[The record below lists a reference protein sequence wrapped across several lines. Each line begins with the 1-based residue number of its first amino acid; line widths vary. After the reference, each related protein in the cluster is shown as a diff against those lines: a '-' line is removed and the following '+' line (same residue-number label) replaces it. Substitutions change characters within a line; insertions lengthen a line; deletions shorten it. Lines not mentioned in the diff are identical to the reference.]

1 MLEGKIIVVTGGS
14 RGIGAAVVR
23 RAAELGA
30 KVYINFRKSEERA
43 IRVRDEIISKG
54 GAAEVVQFDVADE
67 MEVAANLK
75 EIIKKEGR
83 VDGLVNNAGITLN
96 SLLPVTSGE
105 KIEELLRINLMG
117 TIFCTKYA
125 VRGMMKEGGSIV
137 NITSVVGEM
146 GNPGQS
152 VYAASKGGIIG
163 FTKAMA
169 RELAPRNIRVN
180 AVSPG
185 YITTEMTDALPEEL
199 KSEILKLIPMG
210 RFGTPEEVADLVVFL
225 LSDMSRYITGEV
237 IRING
242 GLYT

>member
-1 MLEGKIIVVTGGS
+1 LLEGKIIVVTGGS